1 MFKNVIVGVDRLDGG
16 RDAIA
21 LATDLVSDGG
31 KLTLGY
37 VYPADAYVWR
47 GSRQP
52 HDVDERELAQELLET
67 AAREGATDAELR
79 CHGSSSVGHGLH
91 DLAETSGADLL
102 VVGSSRRGV
111 VGRVLLGDD
120 TRAALNGA
128 PCAIAVA
135 PAGYSQQPHLMR
147 EIGVGYNGS
156 PESKNAL
163 EAARAIA
170 VEHDARLSAF
180 EAVSIP
186 AIALST
192 GPAPIDDWMAGLLED
207 ARKQVSALEGVEA
220 HAVYGQAAEE
230 LAMFSA
236 SVDLLVVGSRSY
248 GPFGRLVHGSTS
260 HQLARVVRCP
270 LLVLPRAAREAE
282 LADGRDEAEQ
292 AAVGAG
298 AASVQSS

>member
-102 VVGSSRRGV
+102 VVARR
-111 VGRVLLGDD
+111 LL
-120 TRAALNGA
+120 AAA
-128 PCAIAVA
+128 TF
-135 PAGYSQQPHLMR
+135 
-147 EIGVGYNGS
+147 
-156 PESKNAL
+156 
-163 EAARAIA
+163 
-170 VEHDARLSAF
+170 DA
-180 EAVSIP
+180 
-186 AIALST
+186 
-192 GPAPIDDWMAGLLED
+192 
-207 ARKQVSALEGVEA
+207 
-220 HAVYGQAAEE
+220 
-230 LAMFSA
+230 
-236 SVDLLVVGSRSY
+236 
-248 GPFGRLVHGSTS
+248 
-260 HQLARVVRCP
+260 
-270 LLVLPRAAREAE
+270 
-282 LADGRDEAEQ
+282 
-292 AAVGAG
+292 
-298 AASVQSS
+298 